1 MRLRGRNVSPKL
13 ATPRAHRWLL
23 GLEPIFEGG
32 WLHRGHRASRWDVE
46 PRLGAVAI
54 FGDVAIDL
62 TVARTCPDVVEITA
76 YAIGRD
82 VDVLVAAGTHVEL
95 SGRRHNH
102 HLDNR
107 APVVLDADRHR
118 SVRIVGHTF
127 LGDITVRALA

>member
-1 MRLRGRNVSPKL
+1 MRLRARDKSVER
-13 ATPRAHRWLL
+13 ATPGTHRWLL

-32 WLHRGHRASRWDVE
+32 WFHRGHRASRWDVE
-46 PRLGAVAI
+46 TRLDALAL

-62 TVARTCPDVVEITA
+62 TSARTLPDLLEITA

-95 SGRRHNH
+95 SGRRHNN

-107 APVVLDADRHR
+107 APVVAEADRRR

-127 LGDITVRALA
+127 LGDITVRAVA